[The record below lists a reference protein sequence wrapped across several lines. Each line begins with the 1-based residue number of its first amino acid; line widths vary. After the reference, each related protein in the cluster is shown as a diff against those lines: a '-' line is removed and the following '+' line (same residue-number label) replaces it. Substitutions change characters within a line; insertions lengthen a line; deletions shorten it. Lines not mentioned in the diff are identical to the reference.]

1 MSGRPRQDSRLHKV
15 LAALHVHG
23 GRGRSSLSRWMRR
36 HHDALAVAFTAT
48 PPAWGAFA
56 AELAA
61 ADLTAADGKRWLGP
75 ANENGSRLM
84 AEACAESGR
93 DV

>member
-1 MSGRPRQDSRLHKV
+1 MSGRPRQDSRLYKV

-36 HHDALAVAFTAT
+36 HYDALAVAFAAT
-48 PPAWGAFA
+48 PP
-56 AELAA
+56 
-61 ADLTAADGKRWLGP
+61 
-75 ANENGSRLM
+75 M
-84 AEACAESGR
+84 AEACAESGH